1 MITGK
6 KMVVLA
12 DIKSVLD
19 PNTGD
24 RVKEVEHA
32 KKLVSTVEL
41 VGINTAQLGQSQGFN
56 LAYSVIVNRV
66 HYSNEKYLYFDN
78 TLYEIKSISK
88 AKSPTEMLL
97 NVQRLTD
104 GEIKDAIEKWLNP
117 EEPTDPEEPTGP
129 EEVGDE

>member
-24 RVKEVEHA
+24 RVKAVEHA

-41 VGINTAQLGQSQGFN
+41 VGVQTAQLGQSQGFN

-117 EEPTDPEEPTGP
+117 EE
-129 EEVGDE
+129 VGDE

>member
-24 RVKEVEHA
+24 RVKAVEHA
-32 KKLVSTVEL
+32 KKIVSTVEL
-41 VGINTAQLGQSQGFN
+41 VGVQTAQLGQSQGFN

-97 NVQRLTD
+97 NVQRITD
-104 GEIKDAIEKWLNP
+104 GETKSAIERWLN
-117 EEPTDPEEPTGP
+117 E
-129 EEVGDE
+129 

>member
-24 RVKEVEHA
+24 RVKAVEHA

-41 VGINTAQLGQSQGFN
+41 VGVQTAQLGQSQGFN

-104 GEIKDAIEKWLNP
+104 GEIKSAIEKWLNP
-117 EEPTDPEEPTGP
+117 EEPTDPEE
-129 EEVGDE
+129 VGDE

>member
-24 RVKEVEHA
+24 RVKAVEHA

-41 VGINTAQLGQSQGFN
+41 VGVQTAQLGQSQGFN

-88 AKSPTEMLL
+88 AKNPTEMLL
-97 NVQRLTD
+97 NVQRITD
-104 GEIKDAIEKWLNP
+104 GEIKSAVERWINE
-117 EEPTDPEEPTGP
+117 
-129 EEVGDE
+129 